1 VGEGS
6 WSFCFFRNLEGLKN
20 LRGLRQQKNSV
31 LSPTKFSDM
40 SKQQHKS
47 SFDKPSAG
55 KPGPKSTPTN
65 NASPQLSTFT
75 NQPSSFFTNTLLQSG
90 LIFAIAF
97 LLYANTLT
105 HGFVLDDA
113 IVITDNMYTQQGIK
127 GIGGILSNDTFFG
140 FFKVEGKEAL
150 VTGGRYRPMTLVLFA
165 VLHQFSTSPFLF
177 HLFTVLLF
185 ALTCVVLYR
194 TLLLLLSPP
203 LSISRQK
210 GDPTPSFWM
219 QSAPMIAWLA
229 AVLFAA
235 HPIHTEVVANIKG
248 CDEILTLL
256 GCLSAMYFTLKA
268 WDTKQNGWAL
278 AAGGAFFIACLS
290 KENAAAFVVLIP
302 LALWFFRSSSKA
314 TQEEGSQ
321 SVLAAS
327 IPVIAAFAAF
337 FLLRGTILHWRF
349 GGEPMELM
357 NNPFLKLEGNQWV
370 KFAPAERLATILYT
384 LGKYVQ
390 LLFVPHPLTHDYY
403 PRQIGIMTF
412 ANPFVLF
419 SLALYSFMGYRAVRG
434 IKQRDPFAFGILL
447 YLLPLGIVS
456 NLVFPIGTNMGERF
470 AFMPSV
476 GFCLVVALFLS
487 KFLKQNQ
494 SLVLGVFGAV
504 ILLFSIKTFVRNLA
518 WESNEKLFMTDAA
531 VSTNSAKLQNAC
543 GGVLFDRATK
553 EKDPEKQNVLCMQA
567 MPHLDQAI
575 KIYPNYKD
583 AYISRGGAH
592 FVLREFEE
600 AVADYRRAVQL
611 APDDPKLKTYL
622 ALALRDCGKY
632 FGEQKADF
640 NNAFK
645 CFEES
650 WQINPK
656 DPETARLMGVGY
668 GINGKHAEAIVW
680 FTKAVEAAPKEA
692 GFIWDL
698 GLAYS
703 ASGNLAKGDELRKK
717 AMELDPTI
725 AKRRSGGGR

>member
-1 VGEGS
+1 MP
-6 WSFCFFRNLEGLKN
+6 KIP
-20 LRGLRQQKNSV
+20 V
-31 LSPTKFSDM
+31 LSPTKISAM
-40 SKQQHKS
+40 SKQQRKPLSKS
-47 SFDKPSAG
+47 QSPAQQRTAQNERGANSAA
-55 KPGPKSTPTN
+55 TVTYN
-65 NASPQLSTFT
+65 
-75 NQPSSFFTNTLLQSG
+75 SFFTNTLLQSG
-90 LIFAIAF
+90 LIFAFAF

-113 IVITDNMYTQQGIK
+113 IVITDNMYTQQGAK

-140 FFKVEGKEAL
+140 FFKVEGKETL
-150 VTGGRYRPMTLVLFA
+150 VSGGRYRPMTLVLFA
-165 VLHQFSTSPFLF
+165 LIHSISTGPFVF

-185 ALTCVVLYR
+185 AFTCVVLYR
-194 TLLLLLSPP
+194 TVLRLLSPVGND
-203 LSISRQK
+203 S
-210 GDPTPSFWM
+210 PSVLA
-219 QSAPMIAWLA
+219 QSAPMVAWLA

-256 GCLSAMYFTLKA
+256 GCLGALYFTLKA
-268 WDTKQNGWAL
+268 WDSRQMKWSV
-278 AAGGAFFIACLS
+278 AAGISFFIACLS

-302 LALWFFRSSSKA
+302 LALWFFRGGNQGSAS
-314 TQEEGSQ
+314 GSQ
-321 SVLAAS
+321 SIWTLSLPIIV
-327 IPVIAAFAAF
+327 AFVAF
-337 FLLRGTILHWRF
+337 FVLRGSILHWRF
-349 GGEPMELM
+349 GGEPVELM
-357 NNPFLKLEGNQWV
+357 NNPFMKLEGNQWV

-412 ANPFVLF
+412 GSPMVLF
-419 SLALYSFMGYRAVRG
+419 SLALYGFMAFWAIRG
-434 IKQRDPFAFGILL
+434 IKQRDPVSYGILL

-476 GFCLVVALFLS
+476 GFCLLVALFLNRLM
-487 KFLKQNQ
+487 KNYQ
-494 SLVLGVFGAV
+494 VLALALFGIV
-504 ILLFSIKTFVRNLA
+504 VLLFSIKTFTRNYA
-518 WESNEKLFMTDAA
+518 WVSNENLFMTDAT
-531 VSTNSAKLQNAC
+531 VSVNSAKLQNAC

-553 EKDPEKQNVLCMQA
+553 EKNSEKQRVLCMEA
-567 MPHLDQAI
+567 IPHLNQAL

-592 FVLREFEE
+592 YVLREFPE
-600 AVADYRRAVQL
+600 AIADYRRAVQL
-611 APDDPKLKTYL
+611 APDDAKLKTYL
-622 ALALRDCGKY
+622 ALALRDGGKFY
-632 FGEQKADF
+632 GEQQADIE
-640 NNAFK
+640 NAFK

-650 WQINPK
+650 WQLNPK

-692 GFIWDL
+692 GFLWDL

-703 ASGNLAKGDELRKK
+703 ASGNLAKGEELRKK
-717 AMELDPTI
+717 AMEMDPGI
-725 AKRRSGGGR
+725 AAKRSKGGR